1 MVDKYTSLELSK
13 KLAENGCKLDSEY
26 WWYQDLNGDTHYV
39 CNDTQDKELFMG
51 ITCYDILNDI
61 CVKYAK
67 EFFKGL
73 MIDDVTLDIFASRK
87 QKTRS

>member
-39 CNDTQDKELFMG
+39 CNDTQDKYLPSQHIAWMMSGAGTG
-51 ITCYDILNDI
+51 IHRCIAVMNE
-61 CVKYAK
+61 V
-67 EFFKGL
+67 
-73 MIDDVTLDIFASRK
+73 
-87 QKTRS
+87 